1 MSEENKTNAM
11 EEKPESVQTED
22 KKETLQAKTGKKER
36 KKDKKKREDQE
47 LKGLSMK
54 ERKKV
59 LEARKE
65 KRRRKW
71 YIAIAIVVAVLIAG
85 LLFFDSGVLQRRMT
99 ALKVGE
105 KTYSAAE
112 LDYYYYSS
120 YNGVSSY
127 ASYYGLDTSKSL
139 KEQEIYSG
147 TTWYDYFRDNAKNTL
162 TNVAVLIQEA
172 EKAGYSL
179 SEEGRQTVEDN
190 LQELKD
196 TCKENGYSV
205 AYYLNATYGEYM
217 NYATYEKVITDNQ
230 LAQEYETKMKES
242 FEQSDKDVDA
252 YYKEHSAELDTF
264 TYQAYLVP
272 VSTEAGTD
280 AEGNTEEPTE
290 EETKAAKAEAKK
302 GAKALETALADG
314 NEDKVAELVEAYGAT
329 DYSNQAY
336 DGFSSYDFSDWLTDK
351 DRKAGDV
358 TTVKYE
364 TEDAEEKTTL
374 NGYYVVRFEKRYLD
388 KYRNAFFR
396 NILVAAEA
404 EKDEDDKAKTDG
416 DGNTVYDYDAAKK
429 TAEELQTKWQDNGG
443 DGDAFGA
450 LAEDNSKDGASSGN
464 GGLYEDVAKTDVS
477 EALKR
482 WLFDKERKAGD
493 HAVLKDEDNTGDQL
507 VYFEKYSEN
516 YHWQEVCISALQD
529 EAYTEWYDGVAKD
542 YKDSTTFMYRFV

>member
-290 EETKAAKAEAKK
+290 EETKGGQGRGEK
-302 GAKALETALADG
+302 G
-314 NEDKVAELVEAYGAT
+314 
-329 DYSNQAY
+329 
-336 DGFSSYDFSDWLTDK
+336 
-351 DRKAGDV
+351 RKG
-358 TTVKYE
+358 
-364 TEDAEEKTTL
+364 L
-374 NGYYVVRFEKRYLD
+374 
-388 KYRNAFFR
+388 
-396 NILVAAEA
+396 
-404 EKDEDDKAKTDG
+404 G
-416 DGNTVYDYDAAKK
+416 DGPGRRERGQGRGVGGSVWRHR
-429 TAEELQTKWQDNGG
+429 LQQP
-443 DGDAFGA
+443 
-450 LAEDNSKDGASSGN
+450 
-464 GGLYEDVAKTDVS
+464 GL
-477 EALKR
+477 R
-482 WLFDKERKAGD
+482 WLQ
-493 HAVLKDEDNTGDQL
+493 QL
-507 VYFEKYSEN
+507 
-516 YHWQEVCISALQD
+516 
-529 EAYTEWYDGVAKD
+529 
-542 YKDSTTFMYRFV
+542 

>member
-1 MSEENKTNAM
+1 
-11 EEKPESVQTED
+11 
-22 KKETLQAKTGKKER
+22 
-36 KKDKKKREDQE
+36 
-47 LKGLSMK
+47 
-54 ERKKV
+54 
-59 LEARKE
+59 
-65 KRRRKW
+65 
-71 YIAIAIVVAVLIAG
+71 
-85 LLFFDSGVLQRRMT
+85 MT

-290 EETKAAKAEAKK
+290 EETKGGQGRGEKGRKGLGDGPGRRERGQGRGVGGSVWAPPTTATRPTMASAAMIS
-302 GAKALETALADG
+302 
-314 NEDKVAELVEAYGAT
+314 AT
-329 DYSNQAY
+329 GS
-336 DGFSSYDFSDWLTDK
+336 TDK

-364 TEDAEEKTTL
+364 TEDAEEETTL

-388 KYRNAFFR
+388 KYRNASFR
-396 NILVAAEA
+396 NILV
-404 EKDEDDKAKTDG
+404 
-416 DGNTVYDYDAAKK
+416 
-429 TAEELQTKWQDNGG
+429 TAR
-443 DGDAFGA
+443 
-450 LAEDNSKDGASSGN
+450 S
-464 GGLYEDVAKTDVS
+464 
-477 EALKR
+477 
-482 WLFDKERKAGD
+482 
-493 HAVLKDEDNTGDQL
+493 
-507 VYFEKYSEN
+507 
-516 YHWQEVCISALQD
+516 
-529 EAYTEWYDGVAKD
+529 
-542 YKDSTTFMYRFV
+542 

>member
-314 NEDKVAELVEAYGAT
+314 NEDKVAELVEDVYKR
-329 DYSNQAY
+329 QAC
-336 DGFSSYDFSDWLTDK
+336 
-351 DRKAGDV
+351 R
-358 TTVKYE
+358 
-364 TEDAEEKTTL
+364 
-374 NGYYVVRFEKRYLD
+374 
-388 KYRNAFFR
+388 
-396 NILVAAEA
+396 
-404 EKDEDDKAKTDG
+404 
-416 DGNTVYDYDAAKK
+416 
-429 TAEELQTKWQDNGG
+429 
-443 DGDAFGA
+443 
-450 LAEDNSKDGASSGN
+450 
-464 GGLYEDVAKTDVS
+464 
-477 EALKR
+477 
-482 WLFDKERKAGD
+482 
-493 HAVLKDEDNTGDQL
+493 
-507 VYFEKYSEN
+507 
-516 YHWQEVCISALQD
+516 
-529 EAYTEWYDGVAKD
+529 
-542 YKDSTTFMYRFV
+542 

>member
-1 MSEENKTNAM
+1 M
-11 EEKPESVQTED
+11 
-22 KKETLQAKTGKKER
+22 
-36 KKDKKKREDQE
+36 
-47 LKGLSMK
+47 
-54 ERKKV
+54 
-59 LEARKE
+59 
-65 KRRRKW
+65 
-71 YIAIAIVVAVLIAG
+71 
-85 LLFFDSGVLQRRMT
+85 
-99 ALKVGE
+99 
-105 KTYSAAE
+105 
-112 LDYYYYSS
+112 
-120 YNGVSSY
+120 
-127 ASYYGLDTSKSL
+127 
-139 KEQEIYSG
+139 
-147 TTWYDYFRDNAKNTL
+147 
-162 TNVAVLIQEA
+162 
-172 EKAGYSL
+172 
-179 SEEGRQTVEDN
+179 EDN

-290 EETKAAKAEAKK
+290 EETKAARPRRKRAQRPWRRPWP
-302 GAKALETALADG
+302 DG
-314 NEDKVAELVEAYGAT
+314 NEDKVEELVEAYGAT

-364 TEDAEEKTTL
+364 TEDAEEETTL

-388 KYRNAFFR
+388 KYRNASFR
-396 NILVAAEA
+396 NILVTAEA
-404 EKDEDDKAKTDG
+404 EKDEDDKAKTDE

-450 LAEDNSKDGASSGN
+450 LAEDNSKDSASSGN
-464 GGLYEDVAKTDVS
+464 SGLYEDVAKTDVS

-482 WLFDKERKAGD
+482 WLFDKERKARGPCRPERRGQ
-493 HAVLKDEDNTGDQL
+493 HRL
-507 VYFEKYSEN
+507 
-516 YHWQEVCISALQD
+516 SAGLL
-529 EAYTEWYDGVAKD
+529 
-542 YKDSTTFMYRFV
+542 